1 MGGGGGDDSS
11 VVSTAT
17 AATAATTATTDSSR
31 RALWFSGST
40 VAREAVRGVGPE
52 AASALIHAFVTDATL
67 VLASAATVRLHHAD
81 AEMVYALDSVSQ
93 QVVARVEAHQREQL
107 EGTPVVF
114 PEFDR
119 ALTLNNRVAL
129 AELQRHRRQ
138 FVRVN
143 TLYAP
148 KDKGAIGAAFV
159 DFLCNNI

>member
-1 MGGGGGDDSS
+1 
-11 VVSTAT
+11 VE
-17 AATAATTATTDSSR
+17 
-31 RALWFSGST
+31 
-40 VAREAVRGVGPE
+40 REAVRGVGPE
-52 AASALIHAFVTDATL
+52 SACALIHAFVSDATL

-93 QVVARVEAHQREQL
+93 QVVARVDAHQREQL
-107 EGTPVVF
+107 QGTPVVF

-119 ALTLNNRVAL
+119 ALTLNSCVAL

-148 KDKGAIGAAFV
+148 KDKSAIGAAFV